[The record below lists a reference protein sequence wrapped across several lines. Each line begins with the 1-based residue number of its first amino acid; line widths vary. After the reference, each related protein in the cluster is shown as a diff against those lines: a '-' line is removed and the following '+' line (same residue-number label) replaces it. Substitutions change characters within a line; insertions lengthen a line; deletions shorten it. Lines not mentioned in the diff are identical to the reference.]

1 MPTYS
6 ETKIL
11 KYKPEQMF
19 DLVADV
25 NSYPKFLPW
34 CSAARIHSR
43 NMIEK
48 NEVLEA
54 DLVISFKVF
63 REKFGSKVILM
74 RSENQIVTEY
84 IDGPFKRMH
93 STWSFKAVENGSE
106 VTFYVDFE
114 MKNAVLQKIVGV
126 VFNEAMQRVL
136 TAFENQAQ
144 ALYADYST

>member
-1 MPTYS
+1 MPTHS

-43 NMIEK
+43 NMIGK
-48 NEVLEA
+48 NEILEA

-63 REKFGSKVILM
+63 REKFASKVTLI
-74 RSENQIVTEY
+74 RSENQILTEY

-93 STWSFKAVENGSE
+93 STWHFKGLEFGSE
-106 VTFYVDFE
+106 VSFYVDFE

-136 TAFENQAQ
+136 SAFENQAMV
-144 ALYADYST
+144 LYAD

>member
-1 MPTYS
+1 MPTHS

-43 NMIEK
+43 NMIKK

-63 REKFGSKVILM
+63 REKFASKVTLM

-93 STWSFKAVENGSE
+93 STWHFKAVENGSE

>member
-1 MPTYS
+1 MPTHS

-11 KYKPEQMF
+11 NYKPEQMF

-25 NSYPKFLPW
+25 NNYPKFLPW

-43 NMIEK
+43 NMVGK

-63 REKFGSKVILM
+63 REKFGSKVTLM

-93 STWSFKAVENGSE
+93 SSWHFKAVEYGSE
-106 VTFYVDFE
+106 VSFYVDFE

-136 TAFENQAQ
+136 SAFENQALT
-144 ALYADYST
+144 LYAD

>member
-1 MPTYS
+1 MPIHS

-43 NMIEK
+43 NMIDK
-48 NEVLEA
+48 NEILEA

-63 REKFGSKVILM
+63 REKFASKVTLI
-74 RSENQIVTEY
+74 RSENQILTEY

-93 STWSFKAVENGSE
+93 STWHFKGLKCGSE
-106 VTFYVDFE
+106 VSFYVDFE

-136 TAFENQAQ
+136 SAFENQAK
-144 ALYADYST
+144 ALYID

>member
-1 MPTYS
+1 MPTHS
-6 ETKIL
+6 ESKIL

-43 NMIEK
+43 NMIDK
-48 NEVLEA
+48 NEILEA

-63 REKFGSKVILM
+63 REKFASKVTLI
-74 RSENQIVTEY
+74 RSENQILTEY

-93 STWSFKAVENGSE
+93 STWHFKGLKCGSE
-106 VTFYVDFE
+106 VSFYVDFE

-136 TAFENQAQ
+136 YAFENQAK
-144 ALYADYST
+144 ALYAD

>member
-11 KYKPEQMF
+11 KFFPEQMF

-43 NMIEK
+43 NMICK

-63 REKFGSKVILM
+63 REKFASKVTLI
-74 RSENQIVTEY
+74 RSENQILTEY

-93 STWSFKAVENGSE
+93 STWDFKALECGSE
-106 VTFYVDFE
+106 VSFYVDFE

-136 TAFENQAQ
+136 SAFENQAK
-144 ALYADYST
+144 ALYAD

>member
-1 MPTYS
+1 MPTHS

-43 NMIEK
+43 NMIDK
-48 NEVLEA
+48 NEILEA

-63 REKFGSKVILM
+63 REKFASKVTLI
-74 RSENQIVTEY
+74 RSENQILTEY

-93 STWSFKAVENGSE
+93 STWHFKGLECGSE
-106 VTFYVDFE
+106 VSFYVDFE

-136 TAFENQAQ
+136 SAFENQAK
-144 ALYADYST
+144 ALYID

>member
-1 MPTYS
+1 MPTHS

-11 KYKPEQMF
+11 NYKPEQMF

-25 NSYPKFLPW
+25 NNYPKFLPW

-43 NMIEK
+43 NMIGN
-48 NEVLEA
+48 NEVLSA

-63 REKFGSKVILM
+63 REKFASKVTLM
-74 RSENQIVTEY
+74 RSDNQILTEY

-93 STWSFKAVENGSE
+93 STWHFKGLNCGSE
-106 VTFYVDFE
+106 VSFYVDYE

-136 TAFENQAQ
+136 SAFENQAK
-144 ALYADYST
+144 ARYAD

>member
-1 MPTYS
+1 MPTHS

-43 NMIEK
+43 NIIDK
-48 NEVLEA
+48 NEILEA

-63 REKFGSKVILM
+63 REKFASKVTLI
-74 RSENQIVTEY
+74 RSENQILTEY

-93 STWSFKAVENGSE
+93 STWHFKGLKCGSE
-106 VTFYVDFE
+106 VSFYVDFE

-136 TAFENQAQ
+136 YAFENQAK
-144 ALYADYST
+144 ALYAD

>member
-11 KYKPEQMF
+11 KYEPEQMF

-63 REKFGSKVILM
+63 REKFASKVTLM

-136 TAFENQAQ
+136 SAFENQAK
-144 ALYADYST
+144 ALYID

>member
-11 KYKPEQMF
+11 KYEPEQMF

-63 REKFGSKVILM
+63 REKFASKVILM
-74 RSENQIVTEY
+74 RSESKIVTEY

-93 STWSFKAVENGSE
+93 STWQFKAIENGSE
-106 VTFYVDFE
+106 VSFYVDFE
-114 MKNAVLQKIVGV
+114 MKNAVLQKVVGV
-126 VFNEAMQRVL
+126 VFNEAMRRVL
-136 TAFENQAQ
+136 SAFENQAL
-144 ALYADYST
+144 ALYAD

>member
-1 MPTYS
+1 MPTHS

-34 CSAARIHSR
+34 CSAARVHSR
-43 NMIEK
+43 NMIGK

-63 REKFGSKVILM
+63 REKFASKVTLI
-74 RSENQIVTEY
+74 RSENQILTEY

-93 STWSFKAVENGSE
+93 
-106 VTFYVDFE
+106 
-114 MKNAVLQKIVGV
+114 
-126 VFNEAMQRVL
+126 
-136 TAFENQAQ
+136 
-144 ALYADYST
+144 

>member
-1 MPTYS
+1 MPTHS

-11 KYKPEQMF
+11 NYKPEQMF

-25 NSYPKFLPW
+25 NDYPKFLPW
-34 CSAARIHSR
+34 CSAARVHST
-43 NMIEK
+43 NMIGK

-63 REKFGSKVILM
+63 REKFASKVTLI
-74 RSENQIVTEY
+74 RSENKILTEY

-93 STWSFKAVENGSE
+93 STWHFKPLECGSE
-106 VTFYVDFE
+106 VSFYVDFE

-136 TAFENQAQ
+136 SAFENQAL
-144 ALYADYST
+144 ALYAD

>member
-1 MPTYS
+1 MPTHS

-34 CSAARIHSR
+34 CSASRIHSR
-43 NMIEK
+43 IMIGK
-48 NEVLEA
+48 NEILEA

-63 REKFGSKVILM
+63 REKFASKVTLI
-74 RSENQIVTEY
+74 RSENQILTEY
-84 IDGPFKRMH
+84 INGPFKRMH
-93 STWSFKAVENGSE
+93 STWHFKSLEFGSE
-106 VTFYVDFE
+106 VSFYVDFE
-114 MKNAVLQKIVGV
+114 MKSAVLQKIVGV

-136 TAFENQAQ
+136 SAFENQAE
-144 ALYADYST
+144 ALYAD

>member
-1 MPTYS
+1 MPTHS

-43 NMIEK
+43 NMTGK

-63 REKFGSKVILM
+63 REKLSLIH
-74 RSENQIVTEY
+74 I
-84 IDGPFKRMH
+84 
-93 STWSFKAVENGSE
+93 
-106 VTFYVDFE
+106 
-114 MKNAVLQKIVGV
+114 
-126 VFNEAMQRVL
+126 
-136 TAFENQAQ
+136 
-144 ALYADYST
+144 

>member
-1 MPTYS
+1 MPIHS

-43 NMIEK
+43 NMIDK
-48 NEVLEA
+48 NEILEA

-63 REKFGSKVILM
+63 REKFASKVTLI
-74 RSENQIVTEY
+74 RSENQILTEY

-93 STWSFKAVENGSE
+93 STWHFKGLECGSE
-106 VTFYVDFE
+106 VSFYVDFE

-136 TAFENQAQ
+136 SAFENQAK
-144 ALYADYST
+144 ALYSD

>member
-1 MPTYS
+1 MPTHS

-11 KYKPEQMF
+11 KYNPEQMF
-19 DLVADV
+19 ELVADV

-43 NMIEK
+43 NTIGK
-48 NEVLEA
+48 NEILEA

-63 REKFGSKVILM
+63 REKFASKVTLM
-74 RSENQIVTEY
+74 RSENQILTEY

-93 STWSFKAVENGSE
+93 STWHFKGLELGSE
-106 VTFYVDFE
+106 VSFFVDFE

-136 TAFENQAQ
+136 SAFENQAK
-144 ALYADYST
+144 ALYAD

>member
-1 MPTYS
+1 MPTHS

-43 NMIEK
+43 NTIGK
-48 NEVLEA
+48 NEILEA

-63 REKFGSKVILM
+63 REKFASKLPLSVLKTKYLQNILTDLLSACTQLGILKVSSSVAKFRFM
-74 RSENQIVTEY
+74 
-84 IDGPFKRMH
+84 
-93 STWSFKAVENGSE
+93 
-106 VTFYVDFE
+106 
-114 MKNAVLQKIVGV
+114 
-126 VFNEAMQRVL
+126 
-136 TAFENQAQ
+136 
-144 ALYADYST
+144 

>member
-1 MPTYS
+1 MPTHS

-43 NMIEK
+43 NMIDK
-48 NEVLEA
+48 NEILEA

-63 REKFGSKVILM
+63 REKFASKVTLI
-74 RSENQIVTEY
+74 RSENQILTEY

-93 STWSFKAVENGSE
+93 STWHFKGLKCGSE
-106 VTFYVDFE
+106 VSFYVDFE

-136 TAFENQAQ
+136 YAFENQAK
-144 ALYADYST
+144 ALYAD

>member
-1 MPTYS
+1 MPIHS

-43 NMIEK
+43 NMIDK
-48 NEVLEA
+48 NEILEA

-63 REKFGSKVILM
+63 REKFASKVTLI
-74 RSENQIVTEY
+74 RSENQILTEY

-93 STWSFKAVENGSE
+93 STWHFKGLECGSE
-106 VTFYVDFE
+106 VSFYVDFE

-136 TAFENQAQ
+136 YAFENQAK
-144 ALYADYST
+144 ALYAD